1 MATEPMDQGL
11 TAGDQINLY
20 APQLPDGKANVAGA
34 DYGLAIRFYDDKPR
48 GGTVIVRAVLGQQPN
63 MSVFLNLNGVDKV
76 ASEQTES
83 ATSDTTVNIPHN
95 LLLPDRLNTLNYTVR
110 RLDSSEETYEPLTT
124 IAYHDIPPGHY
135 DESPG
140 DGEHSRLIPIV
151 PKHVSDDGI
160 DAEIAEQGVQGY
172 CMYPYCRPGDEITV
186 QCNEHVL
193 THVVHRDEAPSTPTN
208 EPTIIG
214 VWLDKAFWEAAGDG
228 PHSSLKFTVTD
239 VLTNPADPRSPWS
252 KSIPL
257 VIDLKGAR
265 MAAPDMAEDPDDP
278 NDAPD
283 TIDRNKLGT
292 RDLTVQVHV
301 LAPVWKIDDTVRVK
315 YTATPGTGS
324 AIEHEVEVK
333 VTRLPFTHRMMIPNA
348 KVVADSAVKAFY
360 ECVRENAVI
369 ATSKNA
375 RAWVIQ
381 KPVITL
387 MKNSFNVELE
397 NGGTVSDNKV
407 VLSGSA
413 LAGVVLQ
420 VFNAGILKGEVT
432 VGTNY
437 KWQSTFIPIAEGQH
451 RFTVEEK
458 TGNQFKSEP
467 WDIKRLEFSIDT
479 TVMRL
484 PGFSVLVTEDGWEK
498 TGEYS
503 IGNTEIRNP
512 IGGVPPY
519 KIDPGDPSI
528 VSVIDQG
535 KMIGLKDGATPV
547 YVTDQEGKILTYLA
561 VVTNKFKLEIS
572 RTAMTPLDAEKWMNS
587 LGGVHTYNS
596 VFIRDI
602 LRIYLPP
609 VRTDYVWCC
618 VNFGGW
624 NGYLRPNYSLNTVKQ
639 SHVWTAWCVVPI

>member
-1 MATEPMDQGL
+1 
-11 TAGDQINLY
+11 
-20 APQLPDGKANVAGA
+20 
-34 DYGLAIRFYDDKPR
+34 
-48 GGTVIVRAVLGQQPN
+48 
-63 MSVFLNLNGVDKV
+63 
-76 ASEQTES
+76 
-83 ATSDTTVNIPHN
+83 
-95 LLLPDRLNTLNYTVR
+95 
-110 RLDSSEETYEPLTT
+110 
-124 IAYHDIPPGHY
+124 
-135 DESPG
+135 
-140 DGEHSRLIPIV
+140 
-151 PKHVSDDGI
+151 
-160 DAEIAEQGVQGY
+160 
-172 CMYPYCRPGDEITV
+172 
-186 QCNEHVL
+186 
-193 THVVHRDEAPSTPTN
+193 
-208 EPTIIG
+208 
-214 VWLDKAFWEAAGDG
+214 
-228 PHSSLKFTVTD
+228 
-239 VLTNPADPRSPWS
+239 
-252 KSIPL
+252 
-257 VIDLKGAR
+257 
-265 MAAPDMAEDPDDP
+265 
-278 NDAPD
+278 
-283 TIDRNKLGT
+283 
-292 RDLTVQVHV
+292 
-301 LAPVWKIDDTVRVK
+301 
-315 YTATPGTGS
+315 
-324 AIEHEVEVK
+324 
-333 VTRLPFTHRMMIPNA
+333 
-348 KVVADSAVKAFY
+348 
-360 ECVRENAVI
+360 
-369 ATSKNA
+369 
-375 RAWVIQ
+375 
-381 KPVITL
+381 